1 MTNSQ
6 ITGIESTL
14 VAARCEGIREDWMT
28 GIQGAARRAGLL
40 CTLAM
45 GFVAAS
51 QAAAQPELIVFS
63 EMGANTTAMDLNDA
77 GQVLITGPSFS
88 AWRWQNGVYEPLVA
102 PAPINAAPFSPCYG
116 LGYGATV
123 DFVAANPAAINEA
136 GVIAGSALL
145 EFVGF
150 GGVVPVV
157 WANPS
162 TPVRW
167 HDTAAA
173 PNCCLCAD
181 GGFNGISNNGVP
193 VGSAG
198 SGGTPAFAGS
208 GVNVYTVLPIPSS
221 WSQPAAR
228 ARNSSGLTVG
238 YASLTGTG
246 GISPVAWPPV
256 GSPYALPGGTL
267 GEIPTHVNEQGQIL
281 SDRGALYEPDGT
293 RTVVTS
299 PNGTVLSADL
309 NDLGVVLGGV
319 YLRKD
324 GVFYDIRNYLPTGF
338 ALNTVR
344 AINNKNWVVGSG
356 HYTGGSTY
364 GFLLKMNLTCFAVSS
379 PIPVTNCPGSEAAFS
394 ITPTGTGPF
403 TYQWRKGGAPIDTDA
418 NPSAT
423 TATLTLTN
431 VQLPDADF
439 YDCIVTNACGTIT
452 SNPATLTVCI
462 GEFNCDGGIDG
473 GDVGAFFGDWEA
485 GNAIADVNTDGG
497 IDGADVSSFFEHWE
511 GGC

>member
-1 MTNSQ
+1 MTNNQ
-6 ITGIESTL
+6 MTGIESPL
-14 VAARCEGIREDWMT
+14 VAARCEGVGEDWMT
-28 GIQGAARRAGLL
+28 GIQGAVRRAGLL

-45 GFVAAS
+45 GVVAAS

-77 GQVLITGPSFS
+77 GQVLITGSS
-88 AWRWQNGVYEPLVA
+88 STTAWRWQNGVYEPLLA
-102 PAPINAAPFSPCYG
+102 PAPLHFATGSGCATLYG
-116 LGYGATV
+116 STVTFTNPQAT
-123 DFVAANPAAINEA
+123 AINEA
-136 GVIAGSALL
+136 GVIVGAIMW
-145 EFVGF
+145 GF
-150 GGVVPVV
+150 GGGLLRIA
-157 WANPS
+157 WS
-162 TPVRW
+162 TPSSPVLW
-167 HDTAAA
+167 GDTSD
-173 PNCCLCAD
+173 PPGNCLGA
-181 GGFNGISNNGVP
+181 GSFGFVGISNDGVP
-193 VGSAG
+193 VGPDGG
-198 SGGTPAFAGS
+198 STWPFAGS
-208 GVNVYTVLPIPSS
+208 GPAICSPLAHPAG
-221 WSQPAAR
+221 WSRGLAYD
-228 ARNSSGLTVG
+228 RNSSGITVG
-238 YASLTGTG
+238 AMYLTSNGLAYPT
-246 GISPVAWPPV
+246 AWP
-256 GSPYALPGGTL
+256 GFGTPYLLAGGL
-267 GEIPTHVNEQGQIL
+267 ANEFAQHINERGQIL
-281 SDRGALYEPDGT
+281 SGSALYEPDGT
-293 RTVVTS
+293 RTVITWPNNLTS
-299 PNGTVLSADL
+299 GNQDL

-403 TYQWRKGGAPIDTDA
+403 TYQWRKGGAPIDTNA

-423 TATLTLTN
+423 TATLALTN

-452 SNPATLTVCI
+452 SNPATLTICI

-473 GDVGAFFGDWEA
+473 GDVGAFFGEWEA

-511 GGC
+511 AGC